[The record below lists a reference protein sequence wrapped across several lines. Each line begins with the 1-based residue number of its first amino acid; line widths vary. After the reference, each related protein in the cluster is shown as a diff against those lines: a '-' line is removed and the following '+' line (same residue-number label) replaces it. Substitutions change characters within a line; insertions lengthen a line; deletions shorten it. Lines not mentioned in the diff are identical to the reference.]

1 MVEQPTWFV
10 SPPTLPQTP
19 ERDDDASSTSLES
32 EASQADLSIFFRS
45 ALLATGP
52 TDGESASSL
61 GLVVATGAEAGFLDG
76 GDKGENEAR
85 GGKEI
90 WRAMRE
96 TERGSEHWFDQ
107 EEIRVGITNKWVINP
122 LGAFRSFWNAYLVF
136 LLLYV
141 SIVSP
146 YYFAFLG
153 LGGRSFFF
161 YAERL
166 VDATYVV
173 EIVLMFFTAY
183 ERVNPYGWETSLSK
197 IRRRYLCTWF
207 CADVLATIPWDMIR
221 TDKSPSF
228 LQIFRF
234 IRVLRVLKLVDLL
247 RSMRMKQWFT
257 LIEVK
262 VNLRY
267 GVFRMIKLAVVV
279 LLVAHWTGCIFYFLG
294 AVETVNGTPSWLGD
308 EGLPTSNR
316 GLYIAA
322 LYFSMKTISSVG
334 YGDITPVSTLERIYV
349 IILMFIGAG
358 IFGFIIGELGN
369 IILTLQ
375 ESTARHR
382 NQMDQALA
390 LGQSRGLPDKLT
402 FRMRRHLMHRRH
414 GHAVDDTVESEL
426 IGLMGSD
433 LRRQIL
439 EHTYRRYLEKSVI
452 LQGVPWDDI
461 YCHMSNQ
468 LARPSEVIFSPG
480 DVVVGFFGVV
490 SGQVLMHTDGVNG
503 PEEEG
508 FNAGDIF
515 GEKEILFNRKRSST
529 AISVGYSELVLV
541 PKGAVL
547 AELRRGDGSALEV
560 VEEEE
565 VQLLWERILTRAAV
579 EVRACEIAREMRNA
593 ARRRRQRLG
602 VDRANRSGDGGWTD
616 SGFALVSEEPE
627 PVQDYANGD
636 SMKLNGIYGR
646 LERAGSS
653 TLLAF
658 RSSGSLGAMG
668 VNISAVSSLHRDEL
682 ERAFVEQRE
691 ELARLREATAALRDL

>member
-1 MVEQPTWFV
+1 MADKPAWIV
-10 SPPTLPQTP
+10 SPPTSPQVL

-32 EASQADLSIFFRS
+32 EASQTDLSTFFRS
-45 ALLATGP
+45 ALLARGP
-52 TDGESASSL
+52 SDGESASPL
-61 GLVVATGAEAGFLDG
+61 KLVVAAGAESGFLDG
-76 GDKGENEAR
+76 GDNEENETR

-107 EEIRVGITNKWVINP
+107 EEIQVGITNKWVINP
-122 LGAFRSFWNAYLVF
+122 LGVFRSFWNACLVF
-136 LLLYV
+136 VLLYV
-141 SIVSP
+141 AIVSP
-146 YYFAFLG
+146 YYFAFLD

-161 YAERL
+161 FAERL
-166 VDATYVV
+166 VDATYLV

-183 ERVNPYGWETSLSK
+183 ERVNQYGWETSLSK

-207 CADVLATIPWDMIR
+207 CPDVLATIPWDMIQ
-221 TDKSPSF
+221 TDMSPS
-228 LQIFRF
+228 LLHIFRF

-247 RSMRMKQWFT
+247 RCMRTKQWFT

-279 LLVAHWTGCIFYFLG
+279 FLVAHWTGCIFYLLG
-294 AVETVNGTPSWLGD
+294 RVEKVNGTPSWLGK

-322 LYFSMKTISSVG
+322 LYFSMKTISTVG
-334 YGDITPVSTLERIYV
+334 YGDITPSSTLERIYV

-358 IFGFIIGELGN
+358 TFGFIIGELGN
-369 IILTLQ
+369 IILTFQ

-402 FRMRRHLMHRRH
+402 FRMRRHLLHRRH
-414 GHAVDDTVESEL
+414 GHAVDDTMESDL
-426 IGLMGSD
+426 IRLMGSD
-433 LRRQIL
+433 LQRQIL

-461 YCHMSNQ
+461 YCHLTNQ
-468 LARPSEVIFSPG
+468 LARPSQIIFSPG
-480 DVVVGFFGVV
+480 DVVLGFFGVV
-490 SGQVLMHTDGVNG
+490 SGQVMIHSDGVNG
-503 PEEEG
+503 PEEEK
-508 FNAGDIF
+508 FNAGDVF

-547 AELRRGDGSALEV
+547 AELCRGDGSALEV

-579 EVRACEIAREMRNA
+579 EVRACKIAREMRDA
-593 ARRRRQRLG
+593 AWRRRQRLG
-602 VDRANRSGDGGWTD
+602 ANRTNTIGDGGPAD
-616 SGFALVSEEPE
+616 SGFALVCEEPE
-627 PVQDYANGD
+627 PVQDCANGD
-636 SMKLNGIYGR
+636 PMKLNGMYGR
-646 LERAGSS
+646 FERTGSS
-653 TLLAF
+653 ALLAF
-658 RSSGSLGAMG
+658 RSSGSLGTMG
-668 VNISAVSSLHRDEL
+668 VDVSAVSSLGREEL

-691 ELARLREATAALRDL
+691 ELARLREATAALRHL